1 MRSRNRWT
9 WFLGFA
15 VLVGALALVA
25 AGCGG
30 GKKSSSGSTQSTG
43 GSTTGGGG
51 SGGQQKFAVFNV
63 VYDTG
68 TDYLDPALSYTVQGW
83 GAMWHVYLPLLT
95 YKDVAGPQGATIVP
109 ALAESLPQVTNGG
122 KTYKFKLRSGL
133 KYSDGK
139 AVKASDFK
147 YAIKRLFLVDSP
159 GVGFFTDIVGADK
172 FAKTK
177 KGDVSGIVTN
187 DQTGDITVN
196 LTAPRGDFQNI
207 LATTFAALVPA
218 GTPSKDQS
226 TTPIPS
232 TGPYM
237 IQSYQPNKQ
246 FVLVRNPQYKHIEG
260 LPDGNPDKVVY
271 KIVEDDSAA
280 LQQVINGQS
289 DWDFHPIP
297 TDRLASVQQKYGDR
311 LKIYTPANTYYFF
324 LNMRQKPFT
333 SLQVRQAVNYAI
345 DRQALVR
352 IYGGLATPTENVLPP
367 TYPQY
372 KKISMYPHDLAK
384 AKQLVQQSGMAGMK
398 VTVWGSNRETSKKP
412 VEYYTDVLNKL
423 GFKATPK
430 IIDASI
436 YWTTVGNQ
444 ATKAQTGFA
453 DWFQDYPHPLDWFD
467 VLLNGER
474 ITQTH
479 NNNYSNA
486 NVASVNKKINELKL
500 KPSLDSATNDQWAQ
514 VDADAAKN
522 ALWAPYVNRQFTDFF
537 SARMDTSCY
546 VNHVLYQFD
555 YAAICHK

>member
-1 MRSRNRWT
+1 MKSRNRWT
-9 WFLGFA
+9 WFLGLA
-15 VLVGALALVA
+15 LLVGALALVA

-30 GKKSSSGSTQSTG
+30 GKKSSGTTAATTG
-43 GSTTGGGG
+43 GSTTT
-51 SGGQQKFAVFNV
+51 SGGTGGKFATFTA

-68 TDYLDPALSYTVQGW
+68 TDYLDPGLSYTVQGW

-109 ALAESLPQVTNGG
+109 ALAQSLPTVTNGG
-122 KTYKFKLRSGL
+122 KTYKLKLRPGL
-133 KYSDGK
+133 KYSNGK
-139 AVKASDFK
+139 PVKASDFK
-147 YAIKRLFLVDSP
+147 YAIKRLFLIDSP
-159 GVGFFTDIVGADK
+159 GVGFFTNIVGADQ
-172 FAKTK
+172 FSKTK
-177 KGDVSGIVTN
+177 KGDISGIVTN
-187 DQTGDITVN
+187 DQTGDVTIN
-196 LTAPRGDFQNI
+196 LTEPRGDFQNI
-207 LATTFAALVPA
+207 LATTFAALVPP
-218 GTPSKDQS
+218 GTPPKDQS
-226 TTPIPS
+226 THPIPA

-237 IQSYQPNKQ
+237 IQSYQPNKS
-246 FVLVRNPQYKHIEG
+246 FVLVRNPQYKHIDG
-260 LPDGNPDKVVY
+260 LPDGNPDKVVF

-280 LQQVINGQS
+280 LQQVINGQG

-324 LNMRQKPFT
+324 MNTRLKPFN
-333 SLQVRQAVNYAI
+333 SLQVRKAVNYAI

-352 IYGGLATPTENVLPP
+352 IYGGLAQPTENVLPP

-372 KKISMYPHDLAK
+372 KKIDMYPHDLAK

-398 VTVWGSNRETSKKP
+398 VTVWGSNRTTSKAP
-412 VEYYTDVLNKL
+412 VEYYTDVLNKI

-430 IIDASI
+430 IIDGSI
-436 YWTTVGNQ
+436 YWTTIGNQ

-467 VLLNGER
+467 VMLNGDR

-486 NVASVNKKINELKL
+486 NVSSINKQINSLKL
-500 KPSLDSATNDQWAQ
+500 KPTLNATVNNQWAD
-514 VDADAAKN
+514 VDKEVAQN

-537 SARMDTSCY
+537 SARVDTNCY
-546 VNHVLYQFD
+546 INHVLYQFD
-555 YAAICHK
+555 YATICVKS